1 MTADYGGIRYEAA
14 DGIATIT
21 LDRPSMLNAM
31 NAETVAELIDAI
43 RRIDADDQVR
53 VAIVTGEG
61 RGFCSGLQ
69 LQSGGL
75 EASVAVRFD
84 DDFRDLG
91 GQIAMA
97 VFGCRKPLI
106 AAVNG
111 PAVGLGATMTLAMD
125 FRLAGAT
132 AAFAFLFV
140 RRGLV
145 PEGCASWFLPR
156 LVGMPTALDWMIT
169 GRTVDAGEAH
179 DSGLVQRVYSRPG
192 LLPAAYALAR
202 IIAAETSPL
211 AVAATRRMLWRMAGA
226 STPEAAFD
234 LESRMGAVFG
244 RSADASEGVQ
254 SFLEKRIPFF
264 TSSAS
269 TIEQL
274 PWSEPM
280 KS

>member
-111 PAVGLGATMTLAMD
+111 
-125 FRLAGAT
+125 
-132 AAFAFLFV
+132 
-140 RRGLV
+140 
-145 PEGCASWFLPR
+145 
-156 LVGMPTALDWMIT
+156 
-169 GRTVDAGEAH
+169 
-179 DSGLVQRVYSRPG
+179 
-192 LLPAAYALAR
+192 
-202 IIAAETSPL
+202 
-211 AVAATRRMLWRMAGA
+211 
-226 STPEAAFD
+226 
-234 LESRMGAVFG
+234 
-244 RSADASEGVQ
+244 
-254 SFLEKRIPFF
+254 
-264 TSSAS
+264 
-269 TIEQL
+269 
-274 PWSEPM
+274 
-280 KS
+280 